1 MKRTQVKGCM
11 ALLGAVVGVL
21 GGGAVPAGA
30 TSVIGFGNAAFDN
43 VCANLGGPH
52 AGGGTVRSG
61 GGLAGLGVAL
71 PVGSPG
77 NQCGTLGLPT
87 SLHEMGG
94 IDMIGTVTGG
104 EV

>member
-1 MKRTQVKGCM
+1 MKRIQVTGCM

-21 GGGAVPAGA
+21 GGAVPAGA

-43 VCANLGGPH
+43 VCANLGGPR
-52 AGGGTVRSG
+52 AGGGTVRDG
-61 GGLAGLGVAL
+61 GGLSGLGVAL

-77 NQCGTLGLPT
+77 NQCGSLGLPT
-87 SLHEMGG
+87 ALHEEFGV
-94 IDMIGTVTGG
+94 DAIGTLTGG